1 MGGRGRRR
9 FRLLGDAREGDRL
22 VVLPD
27 GERMNSA
34 LQTMHVDE
42 VLLAPGVR
50 EEKGGEEGEKERRAG
65 TYKKRSHNVDQNGGT
80 SPLGALEK
88 KR

>member
-27 GERMNSA
+27 GEHMNSA

-50 EEKGGEEGEKERRAG
+50 EEKGGEE
-65 TYKKRSHNVDQNGGT
+65 
-80 SPLGALEK
+80 
-88 KR
+88 

>member
-1 MGGRGRRR
+1 M
-9 FRLLGDAREGDRL
+9 GDAREGDRL

-27 GERMNSA
+27 GEHMNSA

-50 EEKGGEEGEKERRAG
+50 EEKGGEEGEKKERRAG
-65 TYKKRSHNVDQNGGT
+65 TYKKRSRNVDQNGGT